1 MKKQFYTFPIKL
13 DIIKTKCMKKENLFV
28 ISCIRS
34 LYKHFWQNDSACDR
48 DISFV
53 AWRKKRGMCMSELL
67 YMQVSD
73 SLIKKIQEG
82 ILQENMKLSE
92 RKLAVEYQVSR
103 TVIREAIKLLNEKGL
118 VRTEYGKGTFV
129 NQMNDRLSI
138 DKIQDTLDSSRVTQV
153 DVLEARELM
162 ETAMTQKDIAVLEEL
177 YERLKEYIEE
187 PDEFILYDAKFH
199 LALSICTHN
208 RVLSIMTGTLNKM
221 ANREQFL
228 SEGREHR
235 ERANQEHLNII
246 QALKNKN
253 EKQLLEAMQLHISCI
268 RSHVGGE

>member
-1 MKKQFYTFPIKL
+1 MLFPVSGHFINTSGRTIL
-13 DIIKTKCMKKENLFV
+13 RV
-28 ISCIRS
+28 I
-34 LYKHFWQNDSACDR
+34 

-162 ETAMTQKDIAVLEEL
+162 ETAMIPMLIERVTQKDIAVLEEL

-268 RSHVGGE
+268 SSHVGGE